1 MPNEYLQAV
10 IGPFEQIDWAG
21 AWGVHVGA
29 TILVT
34 VAVNLLVRRVL
45 HRLQRKAID
54 SKAYWDDAVLRAV
67 NKPLALLVLVMGLSV
82 ATDIIRHHAELAFS
96 GFFESVRIVG
106 VIVLFA
112 WFLVRLVRAGEESLV
127 AKYEGEGEAY
137 DRTTMDALAKLLRMS
152 VTITATLVILQ
163 TVGVS
168 LSGVLAFGGIGG
180 IAIGFAAK
188 DLLANFFGGLM
199 IYLDRPF
206 AVGDWIR
213 SPDREIEGTVE
224 QIGWR
229 QTSIRTFDMRP
240 LYVPNATFANIAV
253 ENPSR
258 MFNRRIYETIGIRYD
273 DANKMG
279 PIVSAVENMLRGH
292 EEIDTNRT
300 LMVNFNSFAPS
311 SLDFFVY
318 TFTKTT
324 NWAHYHKVK
333 QDILLEILGIID
345 SQGAETAFPT
355 STVRLSGPGR
365 LLPPVTGEVEEDP
378 AKAGAKT

>member
-10 IGPFEQIDWAG
+10 IGPLAQIDWAR

-29 TILVT
+29 TVLVT
-34 VAVNLLVRRVL
+34 VAANLLVRRVL
-45 HRLQRKAID
+45 QRLQRKAID

-67 NKPLALLVLVMGLSV
+67 KKPLALLVLVLGLSV

-137 DRTTMDALAKLLRMS
+137 DRTTMDAMAKLLRMA

-224 QIGWR
+224 EIGWR

-311 SLDFFVY
+311 SFDFFVY

-324 NWAHYHKVK
+324 NWVHYHKVK
-333 QDILLEILGIID
+333 QDILLEILSIID
-345 SQGAETAFPT
+345 SHGAETAFPT
-355 STVRLSGPGR
+355 STIRLSGPVR
-365 LLPPVTGEVEEDP
+365 LPPPLTGEVDEDL
-378 AKAGAKT
+378 AKAGART